1 MELIITIPEKSL
13 PLIDAVRT
21 TETGDRGE
29 LEDWIRAQ
37 VEALLMDM
45 IGRQKQRQA
54 ASEFVVAAKAEA
66 FVEVKRKEV
75 KAEEPKVLEGGLENG

>member
-1 MELIITIPEKSL
+1 MELTITIPEKSL
-13 PLIDAVRT
+13 PLIDAARL
-21 TETGDRGE
+21 TETGHRGE

-37 VEALLMDM
+37 VEALFMDM

-54 ASEFVVAAKAEA
+54 AVEFVTAAKAEA

-75 KAEEPKVLEGGLENG
+75 KIEQPVE